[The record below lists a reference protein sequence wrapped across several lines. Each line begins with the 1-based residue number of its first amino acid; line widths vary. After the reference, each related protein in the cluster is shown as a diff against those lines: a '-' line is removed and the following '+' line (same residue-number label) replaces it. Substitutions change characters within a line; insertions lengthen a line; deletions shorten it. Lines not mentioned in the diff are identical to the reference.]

1 MTPEEALEY
10 INAELHSTYSLNAEF
25 AGGQDQGAFRVAA
38 ADGSRAVLK
47 LNANPQW
54 INQVQRAKAAT
65 EHLATLNYPV
75 PKYLVIGS
83 NDRGTYSLQ
92 TELPG
97 TAAQPTAEPV
107 GRLLKLIDLQRG
119 QAISEVQGQDWVW
132 YLMEVVFRGESGN
145 VRVLMQFGAET
156 SALVTDIESLVV
168 GLQGKM
174 LPKTDLVHGD
184 MAIGQV
190 LFNGDDVGGVVDWD
204 QVGYGDVTQDL
215 VSLWYSLLAV
225 PEPRDVVMLHALTV
239 SDKEAIKIHTV
250 YKMLTDVAW
259 NINKPGGDV
268 MASVYQARTAI
279 GLLRALG

>member
-10 INAELHSTYSLNAEF
+10 VNAELHSAYALNAEYS
-25 AGGQDQGAFRVAA
+25 GGQDEGAFRVASP
-38 ADGSRAVLK
+38 DGARAVLK
-47 LNANPQW
+47 LNRNPQW

-65 EHLATLNYPV
+65 AHLAGLGYPA
-75 PKYLVIGS
+75 PQYLVVGA
-83 NDRGTYSLQ
+83 NDRGTYSMQ

-97 TAAQPTAEPV
+97 SAAQPTLEPIAS
-107 GRLLKLIDLQRG
+107 LLKLMGLQKN

-132 YLMEVVFRGESGN
+132 YLTDVVFRGESGN
-145 VRVLMQFGAET
+145 VRALMQFGAET

-190 LFNGDDVGGVVDWD
+190 LFSGNDVTGVVDWD
-204 QVGYGDVTQDL
+204 QVGYGDVAQDL
-215 VSLWYSLLAV
+215 VSLWYSLLAA
-225 PEPRDVVMLHALTV
+225 PEGRDAVMQHLLTV
-239 SDKEAIKIHTV
+239 SDKEAIKIHAA

-268 MASVYQARTAI
+268 TAAVFQARTAI
-279 GLLRALG
+279 ERLKTLL